1 MKTCRQCKKASS
13 YKLKNG
19 ILYNTK
25 LSKDRLV
32 IPDKIAIEFINF
44 LHVSHLH
51 PGSKAL
57 EKITSRNVFIHNI
70 QTIAKQICSRCY
82 VCVQTKPRP
91 AAQPKQVSLQPS
103 ATYPF
108 EYCAID
114 LIDHGKTDF
123 KGKRYLLVIVDLLS
137 DFIDGIPL
145 SNKTDLLV
153 SKALLELMLRHG
165 AFENVISDN
174 GKEFGPMFNS
184 ICKKLHVNPIKI
196 LPDNSRANR
205 CERANRCIR
214 IKERLSYL
222 TKNNWSEGWNFI
234 KFQLNNSRKDKL
246 DGKHRLK

>member
-1 MKTCRQCKKASS
+1 MNLITRTKNYESNQPTKADLLFKFADNEFSIEDFEKMQLADKFCVNIHLKLNCKCKERLLKKAEKRGAPCRAVKTCRQCKKARF

-153 SKALLELMLRHG
+153 SEAL
-165 AFENVISDN
+165 
-174 GKEFGPMFNS
+174 
-184 ICKKLHVNPIKI
+184 
-196 LPDNSRANR
+196 
-205 CERANRCIR
+205 
-214 IKERLSYL
+214 
-222 TKNNWSEGWNFI
+222 
-234 KFQLNNSRKDKL
+234 
-246 DGKHRLK
+246 